1 MGRVSALSFEMG
13 RWTLIAYSVDRR
25 EMLIIVASW
34 CACVRV
40 RAHAC
45 VRVYV
50 CVRAHYAST
59 DMYHI
64 ATCLWEY
71 AVVCGVWGERCMMGV
86 SISLILFCL
95 LDHVGLDYGGCTE
108 NFLFLN

>member
-13 RWTLIAYSVDRR
+13 RWALIAYSVDRR
-25 EMLIIVASW
+25 EILIIVASW

-50 CVRAHYAST
+50 CVCVRIMHQPT
-59 DMYHI
+59 CIII

-71 AVVCGVWGERCMMGV
+71 AVVCGVWGRGV
-86 SISLILFCL
+86 
-95 LDHVGLDYGGCTE
+95 
-108 NFLFLN
+108 